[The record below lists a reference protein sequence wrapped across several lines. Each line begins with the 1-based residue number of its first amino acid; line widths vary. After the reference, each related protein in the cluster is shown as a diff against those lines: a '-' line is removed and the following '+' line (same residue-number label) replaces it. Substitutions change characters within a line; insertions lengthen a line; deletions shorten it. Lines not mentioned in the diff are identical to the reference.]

1 MPPARHFALAAL
13 LFAVP
18 IVGAGQELRPGESGS
33 VRRDGVQRVGARRE
47 GTQSKGAG
55 REEVQG
61 EKAGRDGAGRDGVQG
76 EEVGRGLPEV
86 GIPAEAVNFAVEPLD
101 GDVEWL
107 RDEVDPIQ
115 QARRRIRM
123 LMHQRAEQHARE
135 LDKGADRSASP
146 QDPAVEWGDWRFSI
160 GNNGNWSPFPDR
172 ALDARIIRF
181 PLRMKS
187 DNRPGAEKALEQMR
201 KTGGGWKGKKLK
213 GEGEEFE

>member
-33 VRRDGVQRVGARRE
+33 VRRDEIQRVGARRE

-55 REEVQG
+55 REEVTY
-61 EKAGRDGAGRDGVQG
+61 ERDGIGF
-76 EEVGRGLPEV
+76 PEV
-86 GIPAEAVNFAVEPLD
+86 GIPAEAVDFAVEPLD

-123 LMHQRAEQHARE
+123 LMHQRTEQHARE

-187 DNRPGAEKALEQMR
+187 YNRPGAEKALEQMR
-201 KTGGGWKGKKLK
+201 KTGGGKG
-213 GEGEEFE
+213 GN